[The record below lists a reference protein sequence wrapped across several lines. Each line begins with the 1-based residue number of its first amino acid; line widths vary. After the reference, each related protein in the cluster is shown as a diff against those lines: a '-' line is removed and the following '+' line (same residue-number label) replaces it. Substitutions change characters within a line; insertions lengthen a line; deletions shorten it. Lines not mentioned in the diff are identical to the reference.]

1 MSLGALMKDIV
12 YKTELF
18 LNISRV
24 GFEDIF
30 NQINFDE
37 SIYEKGEI
45 IDNLSKN
52 NRSIGIVINGKIKAM
67 KYLISGEAIFL
78 KLIKAG
84 EIFGV
89 SNVFQDSNVRLSYL
103 EVEEKS
109 KILYINE
116 AELSELLKNEKV
128 MKNYINLL
136 NTKIQ
141 YLNQKIDIVS
151 QSTIKDKVLMFFLN
165 QQSIQNNKKFIT
177 INMKKNSLADYIG
190 ISRSSLYR
198 VLKSL
203 EKDNY
208 IKIEDDRVL
217 FKKNYKI

>member
-89 SNVFQDSNVRLSYL
+89 SNVFQDRNVRLSYL